1 MTINPA
7 APDPQGPPT
16 AGNAATD
23 HPLPRASIV
32 VAALSTVVEWY
43 DFTLYLF
50 MATVL
55 SRVFFG
61 DGPESIL
68 TTLAVFA
75 IAYVMR
81 PIGALVFGYFG
92 DRLGRRP
99 VLLASMTVMT
109 AAMLATALLPTQTQ
123 IGPTAGVLLLLFRC
137 VMGFSV
143 GGEYTGVMTYL
154 VEGAVP
160 GRRGLVASLA
170 AAASEIGG
178 LLAAGVS
185 ALTVF
190 FVSGDALEE
199 WGWRIPFLVGAV
211 LAALTLAARS
221 IMQESPAFEQLR
233 KSGSAPS
240 RPLSSILRFHRPAL
254 YRTFAISALASVTY
268 YVGITY
274 VPVFLSTVTGYDER
288 WSLGLTTIASV
299 AVVAVTPIAGA
310 LTDRFG
316 RRPTLIVLGA
326 LAVALPVTMFGLM
339 AHGSLALALTGAV
352 TLACIAGGLSAVG
365 ASATPEQLPVAGRLS
380 GLAVGTVATTIFGG
394 LTPYLSQALV
404 QDSGS
409 AIVPGAMVAAVALL
423 ALPVLWRMPET
434 APGFLAP
441 GLPSVFTFCE
451 TTPTGCCPD
460 RGRRPQSRGVRCPCR

>member
-394 LTPYLSQALV
+394 LTPYGAQTLV
-404 QDSGS
+404 QASGS
-409 AIVPGAMVAAVALL
+409 VIVPGAMVTAVALL
-423 ALPVLWRMPET
+423 SLPILWRMPET
-434 APGFLAP
+434 A
-441 GLPSVFTFCE
+441 
-451 TTPTGCCPD
+451 TTRPARAGSSTHID
-460 RGRRPQSRGVRCPCR
+460 RFRSS